1 MLFLI
6 IGQRP
11 KMTEYAQKASNVKNR
26 NYNSWHEGL
35 FRSEIPTFHVRN
47 CSMINIFEFIL
58 IYCKIILIENFYSV
72 CMWRERGISFKII
85 HSVCTYINNTDT
97 KLFVFSEICLELCF
111 IIHILIIQSTQLVML
126 FVCIIICL
134 QKKTLLLWFRKF
146 LLHHEMSSTFPSWGH
161 KHLSKN
167 GMNEHQAAIFTWT
180 FDILRATHCVHFST
194 QASWNQNLEKLN
206 VIIKT

>member
-1 MLFLI
+1 
-6 IGQRP
+6 
-11 KMTEYAQKASNVKNR
+11 
-26 NYNSWHEGL
+26 
-35 FRSEIPTFHVRN
+35 
-47 CSMINIFEFIL
+47 
-58 IYCKIILIENFYSV
+58 
-72 CMWRERGISFKII
+72 
-85 HSVCTYINNTDT
+85 
-97 KLFVFSEICLELCF
+97 
-111 IIHILIIQSTQLVML
+111 ML

-206 VIIKT
+206 VIIKHRWNRSCCIINSLISLFPIYNNTDNNFNDISIILPPIPNFLKKFFFKTESYTI

>member
-1 MLFLI
+1 
-6 IGQRP
+6 
-11 KMTEYAQKASNVKNR
+11 
-26 NYNSWHEGL
+26 
-35 FRSEIPTFHVRN
+35 
-47 CSMINIFEFIL
+47 
-58 IYCKIILIENFYSV
+58 
-72 CMWRERGISFKII
+72 
-85 HSVCTYINNTDT
+85 
-97 KLFVFSEICLELCF
+97 
-111 IIHILIIQSTQLVML
+111 ML

-206 VIIKT
+206 VIIKHRWNRSCCIINSLISLFPIYNMLIEVIISMIFLLYYLQYRNPNFLNKFFFRTECYAI

>member
-1 MLFLI
+1 MF
-6 IGQRP
+6 
-11 KMTEYAQKASNVKNR
+11 
-26 NYNSWHEGL
+26 
-35 FRSEIPTFHVRN
+35 
-47 CSMINIFEFIL
+47 
-58 IYCKIILIENFYSV
+58 
-72 CMWRERGISFKII
+72 
-85 HSVCTYINNTDT
+85 SVCTYINNTDT

-180 FDILRATHCVHFST
+180 FDILRATHCSPFFDPSVLKPKSGE
-194 QASWNQNLEKLN
+194 AECNYQNIDEILVAVL
-206 VIIKT
+206 